1 MDLIL
6 TDYIETTVDIYDNTM
21 QNLTLGNPYE
31 IQCKVY
37 TDQVVHSDI
46 INITW
51 IGPDNDTVVNDSR
64 IIVTTTNSIG
74 NNHTSTLQF
83 LYLKEGDEG
92 LYTCHVAILS
102 NTDSESFELE
112 TILSKLHF
120 TVCSYIAAYTYCTL
134 RLVSILILKFF
145 HSNCM

>member
-6 TDYIETTVDIYDNTM
+6 TDSIETTVDIYDNTM

-31 IQCKVY
+31 IQCEVY

-46 INITW
+46 VNITW

-74 NNHTSTLQF
+74 NNHISTLQF

-92 LYTCHVAILS
+92 LYTCHVTILS

-120 TVCSYIAAYTYCTL
+120 TVCLFIAAYAYL
-134 RLVSILILKFF
+134 IRLVSILILKF
-145 HSNCM
+145 